1 MPMERRDVRS
11 SISNKQGL
19 SSLSKHY
26 LNLLYNG
33 CWVKLWSLKRKKKI
47 KVVRPHPL
55 ETTGK
60 YRESQVKIVAKAG
73 HDKRSRDR
81 YNVELRFEGYYNGT
95 LTPHGT
101 ITQLLCTRWIFILFN
116 QTRFYG
122 LIAWVS
128 TYQPTC
134 QKDRSD
140 PTTCN

>member
-33 CWVKLWSLKRKKKI
+33 SVPGEAVVPKKKKKI

-60 YRESQVKIVAKAG
+60 YRESQVKSVAKAG
-73 HDKRSRDR
+73 HDKRSCRDR
-81 YNVELRFEGYYNGT
+81 YNVELRFEGYHNGT

-101 ITQLLCTRWIFILFN
+101 ITQLLCTR
-116 QTRFYG
+116 
-122 LIAWVS
+122 
-128 TYQPTC
+128 
-134 QKDRSD
+134 
-140 PTTCN
+140 